1 MILGDPATTARSDGA
16 NSVTIDD
23 IFRQHAKRRPD
34 ALALIDA
41 VNREAFTD
49 GTPHR
54 LTYAAAD
61 RIVSAIAGR
70 LGQMGLPTDSVVA
83 IQLPNIAETILTT
96 LAVWRAGMIAATLP
110 LLCRRTDAVTALA
123 RIGAKALITCGR
135 VGAFNHSQFAMTVG
149 ADVFSI
155 RYVCGFGANLPDGVV
170 SFEDLLATDPPPDAA
185 APPDR
190 APRYNA
196 AAHLAA
202 ITFDV
207 NTSGIVPVARSHAEL
222 LAGGLAVL
230 LESGLP
236 QDAKILS
243 TMVPSSFAGIGLTL
257 VPWALCG
264 GTLVL
269 HHPFDAAT
277 LGDQARDEQCTTLI
291 LPGPVAFRFA
301 QAGASAGQRPV
312 SVIAAWRAPERL
324 ATSAAWRH
332 ADTQLIDVAIFGE
345 AGFVPARRGES
356 GKPDALPAGAILAP
370 RGSGDGVTVAE
381 LIRTDAGTVALR
393 GPMVPHHA
401 FPPGIE
407 TSGLPCFEIDRES
420 LVDTGY
426 TCRLDA
432 TTAAIIVTGPP
443 SGIVGVGGYR
453 FPLQDLQGI
462 VAEVDG
468 GATIAALP
476 DPLTGQRLI
485 GTTTDRDTM
494 RAALNRAGVNPLVA
508 AAFRD
513 RNGLTASQPDSPMAL
528 TGR

>member
-1 MILGDPATTARSDGA
+1 MILGDPATAAHANGA

-23 IFRQHAKRRPD
+23 IFRRHARRRPD

-41 VNREAFTD
+41 VNRAAFTD
-49 GTPHR
+49 GRPHR

-70 LGQMGLPTDSVVA
+70 LGEMGLPTDSVVA
-83 IQLPNIAETILTT
+83 VQLPNIAENILTT

-110 LLCRRTDAVTALA
+110 LLCRRNDAVTALA

-135 VGAFNHSQFAMTVG
+135 VGAFNHAQFAMTVG
-149 ADVFSI
+149 AEVFSI

-170 SFEDLLATDPPPDAA
+170 SFADLLATEPPDAA

-190 APRYNA
+190 ARRHNA

-207 NTSGIVPVARSHAEL
+207 SASGIVPVARSHAEL
-222 LAGGLAVL
+222 LAGGVAVL

-264 GTLVL
+264 GTLAL
-269 HHPFDAAT
+269 HHPFDATAF
-277 LGDQARDEQCTTLI
+277 GDQARDPQCSTVI
-291 LPGPVAFRFA
+291 LPGPVAFRLA
-301 QAGASAGQRPV
+301 AAGAFASQRPA
-312 SVIAAWRAPERL
+312 SVIAAWRAPDRL
-324 ATSAAWRH
+324 PSSAAWRQ
-332 ADTQLIDVAIFGE
+332 ADTDLIDVAIFGE
-345 AGFVPARRGES
+345 AGFTPARRGAS
-356 GKPDALPAGAILAP
+356 GKPDALPAGAIVAP
-370 RGSGDGVTVAE
+370 RGSADGVAVAE
-381 LIRTDAGTVALR
+381 LIRTDSGTVALR
-393 GPMVPHHA
+393 GPMVPRHA

-407 TSGLPCFEIDRES
+407 ASGLPCFKIDPEG

-426 TCRLDA
+426 TCRLDS
-432 TTAAIIVTGPP
+432 TTAAIVVTGPP
-443 SGIVGVGGYR
+443 AGIVSVGGYR
-453 FPLQDLQGI
+453 FPLTDLQDV
-462 VAEVDG
+462 VAQVG
-468 GATIAALP
+468 HGATIAALP

-485 GTTTDRDTM
+485 GNTGDRDTM
-494 RAALNRAGVNPLVA
+494 QAALNLVGVNPLVA
-508 AAFRD
+508 AAFRQ
-513 RNGLTASQPDSPMAL
+513 RSGLTTILPDSRVAL